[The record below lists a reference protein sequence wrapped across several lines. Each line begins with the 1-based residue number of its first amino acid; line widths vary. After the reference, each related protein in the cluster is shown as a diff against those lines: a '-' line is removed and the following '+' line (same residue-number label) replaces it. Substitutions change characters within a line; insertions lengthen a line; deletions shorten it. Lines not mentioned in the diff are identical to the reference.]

1 MSSRHVMRDKNG
13 RFCSKDTITKDDTL
27 YVDGRLNLL
36 NHVPYHEED
45 IVQGYK
51 GFHIDMKCNDY
62 QYELN
67 KAAEHHGPI
76 RKCASGLHYCRH
88 PLAVFQYY
96 PPSYSIY
103 AKVEALKLR
112 DEPFFSVHEIGD
124 TKEVTNW
131 IIPRKLLSLSEIAQ
145 ETIDLC
151 SSQYFHNEQK
161 VEQVF
166 IAGGV
171 AAPAYSRVTKRCSL
185 HGVGIAHATE
195 SMAVANVAITL
206 SPYSMAYTAKMDR
219 AIAVAVQNY
228 SAAVCD
234 LPDCVA
240 VAFSNHS
247 VAEVNGYGSVGISI
261 SISSLVR
268 ITNSDSVA
276 VSRGSAEVS
285 PNCERCVIILMSDK
299 RSMMFCGE
307 ADHVSRYVQAPKGT
321 VIVLNGN
328 LGPSYVRTYVVDD
341 YQIPANQKVYM
352 HELES
357 LRNGYKIPRRD
368 EFGKEIKT
376 NGRK

>member
-1 MSSRHVMRDKNG
+1 MSTRHAMRDKKG
-13 RFCSKDTITKDDTL
+13 RFCKEGTIDKDGTL
-27 YVDGRLNLL
+27 YVDGRLVLF
-36 NHVPYHEED
+36 HHEPYHPED
-45 IVQGYK
+45 IVVGYK
-51 GFHIDMKCNDY
+51 GFYPDMKCNDY
-62 QYELN
+62 QYVIN

-76 RKCASGLHYCRH
+76 HKCASGLHYCRH
-88 PLAVFQYY
+88 PLSVFQYY

-103 AKVEALKLR
+103 AKVEALKLNE
-112 DEPFFSVHEIGD
+112 EPFFSVHEILD
-124 TKEVTNW
+124 LKEVTNW
-131 IIPRKLLSLSEIAQ
+131 ILPRKLLSLSEIAQ
-145 ETIDLC
+145 ETLDLC
-151 SSQYFHNEQK
+151 SPQYFHNEHK

-171 AAPAYSRVTKRCSL
+171 AAPTYSRATKRC
-185 HGVGIAHATE
+185 HQQGVGIAHALE

-219 AIAVAVQNY
+219 SIAVAVQNY

-234 LPDCVA
+234 FPDCVA
-240 VAFSNHS
+240 VAFNAYS

-261 SISSLVR
+261 SNMSLVR
-268 ITNSDSVA
+268 ITSSDSVA

-285 PNCERCVIILMSDK
+285 PTCERCVIILMSDK
-299 RSMMFCGE
+299 RSMMFC
-307 ADHVSRYVQAPKGT
+307 ADAEHVSRYVKAPKGT
-321 VIVLNGN
+321 VIVFNGD

-341 YQIPANQKVYM
+341 YQIPANQIVYM

-368 EFGKEIKT
+368 KFGKEIET